1 LYHNK
6 RNVFRV
12 ITFEDT
18 VSEYQAVIN
27 VKESLRY
34 LVCLAL
40 FFGMLQLLSGQEKKQ
55 DSLIITRGVIQD
67 QDTLPIVELPAV
79 TVYQRKDFEYLY
91 LKRRYR
97 RLILNVKKAYP
108 YAQIA
113 GVSLKELDDTLAAM
127 DNEKERQEWI
137 NQAEKDIMNQFE
149 KDVRRLTVTQ
159 GIILVKLIDRE
170 TGRTS
175 YQVIKDLKGGIT
187 AFFWQGI
194 ARIFGNNLKAEYDAE
209 GDDRVIEDIVRGIE
223 AGFI

>member
-1 LYHNK
+1 
-6 RNVFRV
+6 
-12 ITFEDT
+12 
-18 VSEYQAVIN
+18 

-34 LVCLAL
+34 LICLAL
-40 FFGMLQLLSGQEKKQ
+40 FFGMVQLLPGQEKKQ

>member
-1 LYHNK
+1 M
-6 RNVFRV
+6 
-12 ITFEDT
+12 
-18 VSEYQAVIN
+18 
-27 VKESLRY
+27 
-34 LVCLAL
+34 VCLAL
-40 FFGMLQLLSGQEKKQ
+40 FFGMVQLLPGQEKKQ
-55 DSLIITRGVIQD
+55 DSLIILRGVIQD

-113 GVSLKELDDTLAAM
+113 GVSLKELDDTLVAM

-149 KDVRRLTVTQ
+149 KDVRRLTVSQ

-209 GDDRVIEDIVRGIE
+209 GDDKVIEDIVRGIE